1 MSTVPPKSG
10 PQAGPQ
16 ATPQG
21 ASSRQS
27 RLAARAPKGLKDT
40 LGADVARLAAM
51 TATIRNV
58 YERFGFAPLETSALE
73 YVEVLGK
80 FLPES
85 DQPDAGIFALKDAD
99 EQWIAL
105 RYDLTAPLSRFVA
118 ENSQSLPMPFR
129 RYQLGPVWRN
139 EKPGPGRF
147 REFLQFDADTVGS
160 SSMVA
165 DAENA
170 ALLARA
176 FDALGLVGQY
186 RIAMNN
192 RKILDGLL
200 EKIGLGSAQGDPK
213 AMTVMR
219 AVDKFDKFG
228 DAGVRLLL
236 TTGRK
241 DESGDFTKGAGLADD
256 EATRILDFM
265 HAGKATRKETLAAL
279 EPLVAGSARG
289 EEGVRELA
297 EIDAILAAYGL
308 ADSQAAFDPGIVRG
322 LAYYTGPVIEAQATF
337 EIIDEKGHKRQFG
350 SIAGGGR
357 YDGLVG
363 RFMAKDMPATGV
375 SIGVDR
381 LFAALTAAGKIAAT
395 AHDGPVLVTVFD
407 KAHLPDYVRMAEELR
422 SVGIAA
428 EVYAGDSGMKA
439 QLKYADRRRSP
450 LAIIAGSDEFAR
462 GEVSIKDLAEGE
474 RLAAS
479 TAGNAEWRDKSRA
492 QTTVPRVDLVAH
504 VRAALR
510 ASLRASPDKAH

>member
-1 MSTVPPKSG
+1 MTTPPPK
-10 PQAGPQ
+10 PEKP
-16 ATPQG
+16 ATPE
-21 ASSRQS
+21 AAPQS
-27 RLAARAPKGLKDT
+27 RTHRLTARAPKGLKDT
-40 LGADVARLAAM
+40 LGGDVARLAAM
-51 TATIRNV
+51 TGTIRGV
-58 YERFGFAPLETSALE
+58 YERFGFQPLETSALE
-73 YVEVLGK
+73 YVETLGK

-85 DQPDAGIFALKDAD
+85 DQPDAGIFALKDGD
-99 EQWIAL
+99 GEWIAL

-118 ENSQSLPMPFR
+118 EHTQNLGLPFR

-147 REFLQFDADTVGS
+147 REFLQFDADTVGT

-176 FDALGLVGQY
+176 FDALGLAGQY

-200 EKIGLGSAQGDPK
+200 EKIGLGAAQTDPK

-219 AVDKFDKFG
+219 AIDKFDKFG

-241 DESGDFTKGAGLADD
+241 DDSGDFTKGAGLSDD
-256 EATRILDFM
+256 DASRILAFM
-265 HAGKATRKETLAAL
+265 HAGKPSRQETLAAL
-279 EPLVAGSARG
+279 SPLVAGSARG
-289 EEGVRELA
+289 EEGLKELA
-297 EIDAILAAYGL
+297 EIDAILSAYAL
-308 ADSQAAFDPGIVRG
+308 ADSVVAFDPGIVRG

-337 EIIDEKGHKRQFG
+337 EIVDEKGNKRQFG

-363 RFMAKDMPATGV
+363 RFLSKDLPATGV

-381 LFAALTAAGKIAAT
+381 LFAALNAAGKISTA

-407 KAHLPDYVRMAEELR
+407 RAHLGEYVRMAEELR
-422 SVGIAA
+422 HAGIAA

-439 QLKYADRRRSP
+439 QLKYADRRRAP
-450 LAIIAGSDEFAR
+450 IAVIAGGDEFAR
-462 GEVSIKDLAEGE
+462 GEVSVKDLAAGE
-474 RLAAS
+474 RLAAAV
-479 TAGNAEWRDKSRA
+479 TDNAEWRDKSRA
-492 QTTVPRVDLVAH
+492 QVTVPRSELVGHVQRILKGAH
-504 VRAALR
+504 
-510 ASLRASPDKAH
+510 